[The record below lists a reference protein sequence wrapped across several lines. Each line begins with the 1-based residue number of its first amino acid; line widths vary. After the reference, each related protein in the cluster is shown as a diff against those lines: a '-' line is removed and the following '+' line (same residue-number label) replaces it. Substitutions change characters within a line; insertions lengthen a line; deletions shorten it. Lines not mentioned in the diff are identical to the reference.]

1 MYIPQLLANEIR
13 AADAFHSARE
23 VKRRTTYI
31 KKQLDAMTE
40 EQLTRFEFFVRSRLP
55 RPAVKE
61 IIAKALE
68 KKRGPGTVVTDEMAI
83 ISASLAK
90 LFVGDLIETAIE
102 VMNEQK
108 AAGIMPNH
116 IEEAYRRM
124 QLAGKQSFPSDIHCS
139 LLGTPV

>member
-68 KKRGPGTVVTDEMAI
+68 KKRGPGTVWVYTPNGTSS
-83 ISASLAK
+83 SASSSGGSYI
-90 LFVGDLIETAIE
+90 VVVE
-102 VMNEQK
+102 VVVVAVLVLEVVVVVVVVVL
-108 AAGIMPNH
+108 
-116 IEEAYRRM
+116 EVV
-124 QLAGKQSFPSDIHCS
+124 L
-139 LLGTPV
+139 VVVVVV

>member
-13 AADAFHSARE
+13 AADAFHSSRE

-31 KKQLDAMTE
+31 KKQLDAMTD

-68 KKRGPGTVVTDEMAI
+68 KKRGPGAVWVYIPNVVVVVLVVV
-83 ISASLAK
+83 SSSSGGSCCGSSSSSSSSSSSK
-90 LFVGDLIETAIE
+90 SG
-102 VMNEQK
+102 
-108 AAGIMPNH
+108 
-116 IEEAYRRM
+116 
-124 QLAGKQSFPSDIHCS
+124 SSCS
-139 LLGTPV
+139 SGNSGGSSSCE